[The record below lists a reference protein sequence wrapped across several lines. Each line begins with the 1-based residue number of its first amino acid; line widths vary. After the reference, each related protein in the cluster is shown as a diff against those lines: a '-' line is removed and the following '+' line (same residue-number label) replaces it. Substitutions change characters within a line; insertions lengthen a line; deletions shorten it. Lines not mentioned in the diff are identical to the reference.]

1 MATLNG
7 TVHSVETIKANDRDP
22 LQFAAVLFTV
32 AGTYVQADNAQ
43 LVGVPTLIQNSRR
56 NGKTVTMRS
65 VGLWQP
71 ARKETDATLFMALKT
86 VAISSADVTFE
97 VTESATAGTIDFST
111 ELAAGAVPAQATPFG
126 IIVGFTEA

>member
-7 TVHSVETIKANDRDP
+7 AVHTVDTLMSRSVSEVQLARVK
-22 LQFAAVLFTV
+22 FTV

-56 NGKTVTMRS
+56 NGKTVTM
-65 VGLWQP
+65 VGVMKGTH
-71 ARKETDATLFMALKT
+71 ATKESSPTSIMSLKT

-97 VTESATAGTIDFST
+97 LTDGDEST
-111 ELAAGAVPAQATPFG
+111 ELAAGAVPGQARPFE
-126 IIVGFTEA
+126 ILVGFTEA